1 MGNRPHRGTVLKK
14 HRDSSAQ
21 EYEEVEQV
29 DVSEADELDDQ
40 QMEEEGEEDEQFW
53 VELVSRIKAK
63 RLIPIISNSVRNN
76 YILDTDFDGNVDEIK
91 IPGADELTISEELAQ
106 EWAKVIGYPLPDKFK
121 LARVAQYHRLVKC
134 RTDEFAKS
142 RYLRFLKKTLL
153 DIASADKA
161 VTSVIEA
168 EEMKERLDS
177 LSFSHIVHELGYP
190 KFNDVHQD
198 SLRLLARLPL
208 PIYLTTSYYTF
219 LERVLQ
225 AEGKI
230 PQTQVCFWSG
240 EPPDN
245 LRNEHR
251 PDPNFKPSVARPLV
265 FHLYGLED
273 YPESLVL
280 SEDDYLDFLVEFSKQ
295 LSDNRILP
303 PYLRGN
309 LSRSSLLLLGF
320 RLQDWDFRILFRGVI
335 ISAQEVKKLGFNV
348 AIQFD
353 PDQQS
358 GVENGKIAQTYLERY
373 FGKADFEVKWGNS
386 DSFIKRLSQAWQES
400 GNGG

>member
-1 MGNRPHRGTVLKK
+1 MGNRPHRGKVLKQLK
-14 HRDSSAQ
+14 DSSVQ
-21 EYEEVEQV
+21 EFDDAEQV
-29 DVSEADELDDQ
+29 DEAEPADEQAQEDGEDD
-40 QMEEEGEEDEQFW
+40 QFW

-76 YILDTDFDGNVDEIK
+76 YILDRDFDGNVDEIR
-91 IPGADELTISEELAQ
+91 IPGADELTIGEELAKK
-106 EWAKVIGYPLPDKFK
+106 WASGIGYPMPDKFK

-134 RTDEFAKS
+134 RTDEYAKS

-153 DIASADKA
+153 EIASADED
-161 VTSVIEA
+161 VTPIIK
-168 EEMKERLDS
+168 EERMRDRLDS

-190 KFNDVHQD
+190 KFNDVQHD

-208 PIYLTTSYYTF
+208 PIYVTTSYYTF

-240 EPPDN
+240 EPSDN

-251 PDPNFKPSVARPLV
+251 PEPDFMPSVTRPLV
-265 FHLYGLED
+265 FHLNGLED

-295 LSDNRILP
+295 LFDNRIIP
-303 PYLRGN
+303 PYLRGS
-309 LSRSSLLLLGF
+309 LARSSLLLLGY
-320 RLQDWDFRILFRGVI
+320 RLQDWDFRVLFRGVI
-335 ISAQEVKKLGFNV
+335 ISAQEVKERGFNV

-358 GVENGKIAQTYLERY
+358 GIEDGKIAQTYLERY
-373 FGKADFEVKWGNS
+373 FGKADFEVLWGNS
-386 DSFIKRLSQAWQES
+386 DSFIKKLSQVWQEL